1 MKNIVLI
8 GMPGAGKSTLGV
20 LLAKALGY
28 SFVDT
33 DIVIQQREKRLLQ
46 DIIDNDGIETFLEK
60 EEAAILSVVT
70 EGTVIAT
77 GGSAVYSEK
86 AMSALK
92 ENSTVVYI
100 DVDYHELKHRLTDIS
115 TRGIVLKDKIS
126 FYDVYLERTPIYEKY
141 SDITVYC
148 SGKSVEKCVNEIIQ
162 KLKKE

>member
-1 MKNIVLI
+1 MNVTLI
-8 GMPGAGKSTLGV
+8 GLPGAGKSTVGV
-20 LLAKALGY
+20 LLAKSMLMD
-28 SFVDT
+28 FVDI
-33 DIVIQQREKRLLQ
+33 DLLIQRKYGMSLCEFIEKYGEEEFKKAENDVISSLNCE
-46 DIIDNDGIETFLEK
+46 N
-60 EEAAILSVVT
+60 
-70 EGTVIAT
+70 TVIAT

-92 ENSTVVYI
+92 ENGTVVYI

-141 SDITVYC
+141 SDIAVYC